1 MDASRRA
8 HIAFQSFGDVITIK
22 MAQLTRGEPEE
33 QLRSPFE
40 NLITSISEVLDLHLV
55 STGETLLENRIGKP
69 DYAIHNNGLLVGY
82 VELKAPGVGA
92 DHRRFRGHNRDQ
104 FDRFSVIPNLLYT
117 DGNEWSLYRSGA
129 RIGRLV
135 RISGD
140 VCSDGNHAI
149 LVSDSNAILSL
160 LRDYLA
166 WEPIIPI
173 DRRGRI
179 DLRQFALLMAPV
191 TRMLKNDVLDALH
204 DPASPLVHLANDWR
218 QLLFPEASDEQFADS
233 YAQTVSFALLLGRS
247 EGAEPLTLE
256 SAESAL
262 NSKHSLLA
270 RALKV
275 LTDPAAQQEISA
287 SLGIILRIVAA
298 VPYSS
303 LGSPEDPWTYFYE
316 DFLSVYDPELR
327 RNIGAYYTPVQ
338 VVSCQVSLVEK
349 LLVQRFGKSL
359 GFADRDVI
367 TLDPAVGTG
376 TYLLGV
382 VSHALQGIEV
392 LQGSGAVPGQA
403 SELANNLVGFEIM
416 VGPYAVAELRI
427 SRLLSDYG
435 AQIPTNGIRVYL
447 TDTLESPHAVPPQL
461 PLFLQP
467 ISEQHRFALEAK
479 CNTRV
484 IVCIGNPP
492 YDRHE
497 AANPHNRART
507 GGWIRW
513 GDSPDGNDALFKTF
527 TDPVI
532 NAGFGVHVK
541 NLYNLYVYFWRW
553 GLWKVF
559 ESNNSSGPGVIS
571 YITSSAYLE
580 GKAFFAMR
588 ELMRRICDE
597 IWIIDLGGDSRSA
610 RTSENVFAIQ
620 TPVAIAIAVRN
631 DHPNP
636 SSPARVN
643 YSRVEGTRAEILG
656 QLEAITSF
664 DDLEWVNCP
673 DEWTSPFKPSGQGE
687 FFQWPAITDLMPW
700 QHSGFQL
707 KRTWPIA
714 PSTDILERRWRG
726 LLASTNRAAAF
737 KATRD
742 RRISTQYSASFGSS
756 TRLPTIASLPPT
768 QPMPNVAR
776 CLYRSFD
783 RQYLIADNRLGD
795 FFRPVLWQIYDN
807 ERQVYFSTMLARP
820 LSAGPA
826 MVASA
831 YVPDMNSF
839 RGSCGGADIFP
850 VYRDPREQE
859 FNLSPDL
866 LQVAGSAYGV
876 DSVTGEEMIGYIYCI
891 LSCPHYTSMFTVE
904 LESREVRVPLTKSLD
919 IFRRASGIGKALLYL
934 HTYGERMALTDQ
946 FMSQVEEGRARC
958 ITPVSSGQDLCPDS
972 FSYDSSNC
980 ILRVG
985 DGEFAPVTCDTWD
998 YEVSGLKV
1006 LQSWLGRRMRRPS
1019 GKRSSPLDD
1028 LGPACWMPAY
1038 TTELLELLW
1047 LLENTIRIHDA
1058 QSVILAEV
1066 CSSECFTSNE
1076 FTEVP
1081 AALRRPPGETDQ
1093 TGLQLNIC

>member
-1 MDASRRA
+1 MDTSHDA
-8 HIAFQSFGDVITIK
+8 HLAFQGFAEAITIK
-22 MAQLTRGEPEE
+22 MTQATRGEPEE
-33 QLRSPFE
+33 QIRSPFE
-40 NLITSISEVLDLHLV
+40 NLISSISEVLGLRLV
-55 STGETLLENRIGKP
+55 STGETLLGNRIGKP
-69 DYAIHNNGLLVGY
+69 DYAIQNNGLLVGY

-92 DHRRFRGHNRDQ
+92 DHRRFRGHNRNQ

-117 DGNEWSLYRSGA
+117 DGNEWSLYRSGG

-140 VCSDGNHAI
+140 VSIDGNNAI
-149 LVSDSNAILSL
+149 LESDSNAILSL
-160 LRDYLA
+160 LRDYFS
-166 WEPIIPI
+166 WEPIIPM
-173 DRRGRI
+173 DPRGRI

-191 TRMLKNDVLDALH
+191 TRMLKDDVLDALN

-287 SLGIILRIVAA
+287 SLGIVLRIVAA

-349 LLVQRFGKSL
+349 LLVQRFGKPL
-359 GFADRDVI
+359 GFADRDVV

-382 VSHALQGIEV
+382 INHALQGIQG

-403 SELANNLVGFEIM
+403 TELANNLIGFEIM

-435 AQIPTNGIRVYL
+435 AQLPTSGIRVYL

-461 PLFLQP
+461 PLFLRP

-479 CNTRV
+479 TNTRV

-513 GDSPDGNDALFKTF
+513 GDQPSGNDALFKTF

-532 NAGFGVHVK
+532 EAGFGVHVK

-580 GKAFFAMR
+580 GKAFFGMR

-631 DHPNP
+631 NHPNTNI
-636 SSPARVN
+636 PARVN

-656 QLEAITSF
+656 ILERVTNF
-664 DDLEWVNCP
+664 EDFEWVSCS
-673 DEWTSPFKPSGQGE
+673 DDWSSPFKPPGQGE
-687 FFQWPAITDLMPW
+687 FFQWPLITDLMPW

-714 PSTDILERRWRG
+714 PSTDILQRRWRG
-726 LLASTNRAAAF
+726 LLESTNRAASF
-737 KATRD
+737 KETRD
-742 RRISTQYSASFGSS
+742 RRTNTQYLESFGS
-756 TRLPTIASLPPT
+756 TNRLPSIDSLPPT
-768 QPMPNVAR
+768 QPMSDVVR
-776 CLYRSFD
+776 CLYRTFD
-783 RQYLIADNRLGD
+783 RQYVIADNRLGD
-795 FFRPVLWQIYDN
+795 FFRPVLWQISDHD
-807 ERQVYFSTMLARP
+807 RQIYLSTMLARP

-826 MVASA
+826 LVATC

-839 RGSCGGADIFP
+839 RGSCGGADVFP
-850 VYRDPREQE
+850 VYRDPGQAV

-866 LQVAGSAYGV
+866 LTLVESAYGV
-876 DSVTGEEMIGYIYCI
+876 NSISGEEMIAYIYCI
-891 LSCPHYTSMFTVE
+891 LSCPHYTFMFSEE
-904 LESREVRVPLTKSLD
+904 LETREVRVPLTKTLE
-919 IFRRASGIGKALLYL
+919 IFRRASEIGKALLYV
-934 HTYGERMALTDQ
+934 HTYGERMAPIDQ
-946 FMSQVEEGRARC
+946 LVAQVEDGRARC
-958 ITPVSSGQDLCPDS
+958 ITPVSTGPDLCPDS

-985 DGEFAPVTCDTWD
+985 DGEFAPVSCESWE

-1006 LQSWLGRRMRRPS
+1006 LQSWLGRRMRSPS
-1019 GKRSSPLDD
+1019 GRRSSPLDD
-1028 LGPACWMPAY
+1028 LGPVCWIPAY
-1038 TTELLELLW
+1038 TSELLELLW
-1047 LLENTIRIHDA
+1047 LLEKTIRIHNS
-1058 QSVILAEV
+1058 QSEILAEV
-1066 CSSECFTSNE
+1066 CSGECFASDE
-1076 FTEVP
+1076 FSEVP
-1081 AALRRPPGETDQ
+1081 TALRRPPGEADQ
-1093 TGLQLNIC
+1093 PSLQLDIC